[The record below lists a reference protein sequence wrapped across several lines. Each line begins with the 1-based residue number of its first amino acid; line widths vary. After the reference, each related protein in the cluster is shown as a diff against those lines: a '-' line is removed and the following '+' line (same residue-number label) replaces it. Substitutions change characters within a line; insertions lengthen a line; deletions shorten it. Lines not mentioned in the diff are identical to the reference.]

1 MAAGRNDRRL
11 GATNA
16 SAIFRLQEV
25 GLSFKAKEMRTML
38 LHPSSE
44 IPDDVPIEQIRLP
57 WNIRRIL
64 TDAGLE
70 TVGDVRKAAN
80 ETLLGLKLNRGVIDF
95 IRATLG
101 SRATIE
107 LKLGDRVRLSELGVF
122 RSSKIRVRTGVVV
135 ALSSR
140 RSCGA
145 SLGIL
150 FDGNKR
156 PTTLHRSYV
165 ELDEE
170 AKGK

>member
-1 MAAGRNDRRL
+1 M
-11 GATNA
+11 
-16 SAIFRLQEV
+16 
-25 GLSFKAKEMRTML
+25 
-38 LHPSSE
+38 
-44 IPDDVPIEQIRLP
+44 
-57 WNIRRIL
+57 
-64 TDAGLE
+64 
-70 TVGDVRKAAN
+70 
-80 ETLLGLKLNRGVIDF
+80 IDF

-165 ELDEE
+165 ELDEGGQGLNE
-170 AKGK
+170 ALALASKTQLRRQGRRCSWWEPSHSLFHFWSRSISAGDRMMTAHLKPTNLSHVRVAPNHTAPLRRFIRKPSCGADNCL